1 MPEGQFAALPDVLV
15 QHTTTPDDCWF
26 GFWEGHAGH
35 GMNLPHP
42 GPRVHIPSRENYLAR
57 GTVRDAVRT
66 LGSCGPD
73 LWWPQ
78 DRAWFVAS
86 DIDLMSTYIG

>member
-1 MPEGQFAALPDVLV
+1 MPEEQLAALADVLV

-26 GFWEGHAGH
+26 GFWEGRAGH

-42 GPRVHIPSRENYLAR
+42 GPRVHIPSRKNYLAR
-57 GTVRDAVRT
+57 GTVGDAVRT

-73 LWWPQ
+73 LW
-78 DRAWFVAS
+78 
-86 DIDLMSTYIG
+86 